1 MQDSLRIMLEAITGL
16 TAGLM
21 PTVYLFGSVV
31 LDDFQSGWS
40 DIDLL
45 CLTEE
50 SLPLK
55 QAEVLVDLR
64 QALLRDAPGNPY
76 FRSFEGGI
84 LSWEAFLEK
93 AKEPIVYWGTSGQRI
108 TDTYCFDPFSTLEL
122 KMYGRLL
129 YGTDHRERIPD
140 PTREEII
147 EAVRKHYHTIRQY
160 AKQTQRN
167 LYAAGWM
174 LDIARCLYTLKTN
187 GIIAKTQA
195 GKWALENGLVPGTA
209 TMRRVIEIRENPLK
223 AKADE
228 QTMDWL
234 LTLGPSIQR
243 FADVLEEWL
252 KKG

>member
-1 MQDSLRIMLEAITGL
+1 MQASIRTMLEAVTGL
-16 TAGLM
+16 TAGLT

-31 LDDFQSGWS
+31 LDDFQLGWS

-55 QAEVLVDLR
+55 QAEALVDLR
-64 QALLRDAPGNPY
+64 QTLLRDAPGDPY

-84 LSWEAFLEK
+84 LSWKAFLEK

-108 TDTYCFDPFSTLEL
+108 TDTYCFDPFSTMEL
-122 KMYGRLL
+122 KIYGRLL
-129 YGTDHRERIPD
+129 YGPDPREKIPD
-140 PTREEII
+140 PTREEMI

-160 AKQTQRN
+160 ARETQRN

-187 GIIAKTQA
+187 SIISKTQA
-195 GKWALENGLVPGTA
+195 GKWALKNGLVPDTA
-209 TMRRVIEIRENPLK
+209 IMQRVIEIRENPLK

-234 LTLGPSIQR
+234 TTLGPSIQR